1 MKITKFTIFFFLFL
15 IGCGPK
21 TYFESLGDIEHSYD
35 SRPIGCPVEMF
46 LYYAPS
52 DRQYDEL
59 GICTGSY
66 HAYSEKSYDQVI
78 RAIKDCACEIGGNAI
93 VYSDDCDTYGYDF
106 LGQVTDFKTTA
117 KVLYLY
123 ETDYIIDTDAP
134 EMENIFDDYEY
145 DE

>member
-1 MKITKFTIFFFLFL
+1 MKITQLAIFLFL
-15 IGCGPK
+15 FIFGCGPK
-21 TYFESLGDIEHSYD
+21 TYFESLADVEHSYD
-35 SRPIGCPVEMF
+35 LRPIGCPVQMF

-66 HAYSEKSYDQVI
+66 HAYSENSYDQVM

-93 VYSDDCDTYGYDF
+93 VYSDESDTYAYDF
-106 LGQVTDFKTTA
+106 LGQVTNFKTTA
-117 KVLYLY
+117 KVLYLH
-123 ETDYIIDTDAP
+123 ETDYIKDVVVP
-134 EMENIFDDYEY
+134 GSENIFDEYEY

>member
-1 MKITKFTIFFFLFL
+1 MKITQLAIFLFL
-15 IGCGPK
+15 FIFGCGPK
-21 TYFESLGDIEHSYD
+21 TYFESIADVEHSYD
-35 SRPIGCPVEMF
+35 LRPIGCPVQMF

-66 HAYSEKSYDQVI
+66 HAYSENSYDQVM

-93 VYSDDCDTYGYDF
+93 VYSDESDTYAYDF
-106 LGQVTDFKTTA
+106 LGQVTNFKTTA
-117 KVLYLY
+117 KVLYLH
-123 ETDYIIDTDAP
+123 ETDYIKDVVVP
-134 EMENIFDDYEY
+134 GSENIFDEYEY

>member
-1 MKITKFTIFFFLFL
+1 MKITQLAIFLFL
-15 IGCGPK
+15 FIFGCGPK
-21 TYFESLGDIEHSYD
+21 TYFESLADIEHSYD
-35 SRPIGCPVEMF
+35 LRPIGCPVEMF
-46 LYYAPS
+46 LYDAPS

-66 HAYSEKSYDQVI
+66 HAYSEDSYDQVM

-93 VYSDDCDTYGYDF
+93 VYSNESDSYAYDF
-106 LGQVTDFKTTA
+106 LGQVTNFKTTA

-123 ETDYIIDTDAP
+123 ETDYIKDVVIP
-134 EMENIFDDYEY
+134 ERGNIFDEFEF